1 MQHRPRCGAQGG
13 VAVVSVTLQAEA
25 PHDDAPADTA
35 DAALPRI
42 IGRLNL
48 RLMPVLLLMYVMAF
62 LDRTNIGFAKDSF
75 QAQTGI
81 GNQAYALGA
90 SIFFVGYA
98 FLEVPSNL
106 MLQRFG
112 GRIWLSRIMVSWGL
126 VSAAMFLVRDE
137 TSYYLLR
144 FLLGLAEAG
153 FFPGVVFYLT
163 KFYPEGFRARALGL
177 FYIGAPLSFILGGP
191 VSGGLL
197 RLDGALGLAGWQWLF
212 LIEGLLASLVGILAF
227 FHLPDGPQQAPW
239 LSPQD
244 KATLQKALDSDRKPP
259 DETSLLRALR
269 SPRVLY
275 LGAIYL
281 LVQMSVYGLVFFLPS
296 QIAAATGQSVGWQVG
311 LLSALPWSA
320 ALLATLLLPA
330 LADRTG
336 RHKAIAVLSSLAAG
350 LGLAASVWL
359 HHPAFTL
366 AGLSIAAAGFI
377 AVQPLFWALA
387 SARLPATQA
396 AGAIA
401 LINALGAAGSFIGPN
416 VRVGIESALHSVTAG
431 LYAMALLCFLGAAMI
446 LGLASPLSTLTQKA
460 TDR

>member
-1 MQHRPRCGAQGG
+1 VAPETGQDQGP
-13 VAVVSVTLQAEA
+13 E
-25 PHDDAPADTA
+25 
-35 DAALPRI
+35 AALPRI
-42 IGRLNL
+42 IGRLNA
-48 RLMPVLLLMYVMAF
+48 RLMPVLLAMYVMAF
-62 LDRTNIGFAKDSF
+62 VDRTNIGFAKESF

-106 MLQRFG
+106 MMQRFG

-126 VSAAMFLVRDE
+126 ISAAMFLVRGQ

-163 KFYPEGFRARALGL
+163 KFYPAAFRARALGL

-191 VSGGLL
+191 VSGALL
-197 RLDGALGLAGWQWLF
+197 RLDGSMGLAGWQWLF
-212 LIEGLLASLVGILAF
+212 LIEGLLASLVGVIAF
-227 FHLPDGPQQAPW
+227 FHLPDSPQQAPW
-239 LSPQD
+239 LSDDD
-244 KATLQKALDSDRKPP
+244 KAMLQHTLESDPKAP
-259 DETSLLRALR
+259 DEASLLRALR

-281 LVQMSVYGLVFFLPS
+281 LVQVSVYGLVFFLPS

-320 ALLATLLLPA
+320 ALLATMLLPA

-336 RHKAIAVLSSLAAG
+336 QHKTIAALSSAAAG
-350 LGLAASVWL
+350 LGLAASVAL
-359 HHPAFTL
+359 HHPALAL
-366 AGLSIAAAGFI
+366 AGLSCAAAGFI
-377 AVQPLFWALA
+377 AVQPLFWALT

-401 LINALGAAGSFIGPN
+401 LINALGAAGSFVGPN
-416 VRVGIESALHSVTAG
+416 VRVAIESALHSATAG
-431 LYAMALLCFLGAAMI
+431 LYVIALLCFLAAAMI
-446 LGLASPLSTLTQKA
+446 LGLEAPASRSSHMQKA
-460 TDR
+460 TER